1 MPIDF
6 HDEKNK
12 STYATR
18 SVAKEWMDFIEK
30 QVDIKNK
37 IVADIGCGGGIY
49 SRAWAELGAKNVIGI
64 DFSEHMVKTARE
76 KSIDYPQ
83 TTFQQGNAEK
93 TGLASSSIDL
103 VFERALI
110 HHLVDYN
117 NNFQEIHR
125 VLSDKGYF
133 IIQDRTMENV
143 TLPGG
148 EQHLRGFFFEC
159 FPKLIDVEAKR
170 RPTQKQVE
178 TELQQNGFKLV
189 SSQVFCETRRIYDN
203 FSSLEQDISART
215 GRSILHELDDNQITF
230 LVNTLR
236 HHLSHLSPIIEQD
249 YWHIWVAQKNRWF
262 YLLLFLTF

>member
-1 MPIDF
+1 
-6 HDEKNK
+6 
-12 STYATR
+12 
-18 SVAKEWMDFIEK
+18 
-30 QVDIKNK
+30 
-37 IVADIGCGGGIY
+37 
-49 SRAWAELGAKNVIGI
+49 
-64 DFSEHMVKTARE
+64 
-76 KSIDYPQ
+76 
-83 TTFQQGNAEK
+83 
-93 TGLASSSIDL
+93 
-103 VFERALI
+103 
-110 HHLVDYN
+110 
-117 NNFQEIHR
+117 
-125 VLSDKGYF
+125 
-133 IIQDRTMENV
+133 MENV

-249 YWHIWVAQKNRWF
+249 YWHIWVAQKNR
-262 YLLLFLTF
+262 

>member
-1 MPIDF
+1 
-6 HDEKNK
+6 
-12 STYATR
+12 
-18 SVAKEWMDFIEK
+18 
-30 QVDIKNK
+30 
-37 IVADIGCGGGIY
+37 
-49 SRAWAELGAKNVIGI
+49 
-64 DFSEHMVKTARE
+64 MVKTARE

-249 YWHIWVAQKNRWF
+249 YWHIWVAQKNR
-262 YLLLFLTF
+262 